1 MDDMDKVEKEKLYSP
16 FQNTRCRGYPV
27 KLKES
32 GEKKR
37 NLFFLHNTVR
47 EIGWARGR
55 SQVGN

>member
-1 MDDMDKVEKEKLYSP
+1 MDKVEKEKLYSP

-47 EIGWARGR
+47 EIG
-55 SQVGN
+55 